1 MSRPFS
7 YNDENF
13 TVIGNVLFCHVK
25 IEKAI
30 LKNNPIA
37 EIPPAIYSRML
48 FKSQYFTLTLT
59 DIDTSNIRGFSVG
72 VGKQDDNKYFLF
84 CSENIEIIGSY
95 IVGYYILKDI

>member
-13 TVIGNVLFCHVK
+13 TVIGNVLFCH
-25 IEKAI
+25 IEIKKAI
-30 LKNNPIA
+30 LKNEPIV
-37 EIPPAIYSRML
+37 ELPPAIYSRML

-59 DIDTSNIRGFSVG
+59 DINTSNILGITVG
-72 VGKQDDNKYFLF
+72 VNKLDDKKYFLF
-84 CSENIEIIGSY
+84 CSQDINIVGSY